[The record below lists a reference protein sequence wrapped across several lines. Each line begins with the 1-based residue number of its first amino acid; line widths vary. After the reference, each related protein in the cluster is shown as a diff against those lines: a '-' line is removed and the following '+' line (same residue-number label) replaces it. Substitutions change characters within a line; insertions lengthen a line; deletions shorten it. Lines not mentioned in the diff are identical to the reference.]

1 MAKPQL
7 GPVNCQ
13 TNLFVER
20 AGEPAA
26 SGYHPAT
33 SPSPSKPPASKAS
46 TGGGWRDEPTLS
58 VKVPPT
64 VAEAIERQMFE
75 QKLTKRAVVLD
86 LLRRGGLDVPEDAI
100 ADRRKAHRNR

>member
-1 MAKPQL
+1 MAKQQL
-7 GPVNCQ
+7 GPVNRQ
-13 TNLFVER
+13 TNLFIAR

-33 SPSPSKPPASKAS
+33 SPSKPAPGKAS

-64 VAEAIERQMFE
+64 VAEAIERQMFDR
-75 QKLTKRAVVLD
+75 KLTKRAVVLD
-86 LLRRGGLDVPEDAI
+86 LLRRGGVEVPDGAV
-100 ADRRKAHRNR
+100 ADKRKAPRRR

>member
-7 GPVNCQ
+7 GPVNRQ

-26 SGYHPAT
+26 SGYHPAPE
-33 SPSPSKPPASKAS
+33 PSPSKAVTAKVPK
-46 TGGGWRDEPTLS
+46 TGGWRDEPTLS
-58 VKVPPT
+58 VKVPTT
-64 VAEAIERQMFE
+64 VAQAIERRMFE

-86 LLRRGGLDVPEDAI
+86 LLRRGGLDVPDDAI
-100 ADRRKAHRNR
+100 ADKRKAPRKL